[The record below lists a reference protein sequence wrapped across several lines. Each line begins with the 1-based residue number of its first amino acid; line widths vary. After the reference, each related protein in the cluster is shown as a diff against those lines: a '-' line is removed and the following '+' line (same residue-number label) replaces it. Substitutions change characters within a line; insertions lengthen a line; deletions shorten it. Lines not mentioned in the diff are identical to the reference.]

1 MEAGA
6 VTMMGFWTMNGY
18 SVGFLIG
25 VAVVLV
31 RSILGGNKGSGT
43 VLSDGSFEDA
53 CYGNLE
59 GVWPGEGNVV
69 VSHV

>member
-25 VAVVLV
+25 VYEVAG
-31 RSILGGNKGSGT
+31 RSLIGGEKGAGS
-43 VLSDGSFEDA
+43 VLSGGSF
-53 CYGNLE
+53 
-59 GVWPGEGNVV
+59 
-69 VSHV
+69 